1 MGRLTRALAL
11 LIGVAALVAT
21 ASVAGAESTARPEAK
36 PTVVKVKPGPRG
48 PRGQRGL
55 RGPRGR
61 LGAAGPAGIPGSQG
75 PPGPR
80 GPQGPPGAQTIIP
93 VSGFVPVLHGDIGG
107 GVLPCP
113 AGTNPISGG
122 FYFDGFGEVF
132 LSRREG
138 SGWQAVADNFSTT
151 VDSTLTIYAYCAA
164 GVTIA
169 GSTSTSVRPLES
181 IEVRRAP
188 HGVVE
193 ASP

>member
-1 MGRLTRALAL
+1 MGRLTGALAL
-11 LIGVAALVAT
+11 LIGVAAMVAT
-21 ASVAGAESTARPEAK
+21 ANVAGAESTAKPEAK
-36 PTVVKVKPGPRG
+36 PTAAKVKRGPRG
-48 PRGQRGL
+48 PRGPRGF
-55 RGPRGR
+55 RGPRGP
-61 LGAAGPAGIPGSQG
+61 LGAAGPPGIPGSQG

-80 GPQGPPGAQTIIP
+80 GPQGPAGGQTIIP
-93 VSGFVPVLHGDIGG
+93 VSGSVSVPRANVGG

-122 FYFDGFGEVF
+122 FYFDGFGGVF

-138 SGWQAVADNFSTT
+138 SGWQAAAENFSTT
-151 VDSTLTIYAYCAA
+151 IDSTLTIYAYCAA

-169 GSTSTSVRPLES
+169 GSTSSAVRPLES
-181 IEVRRAP
+181 LEVRRAP